1 MFTEVGDHVITGMTP
16 FVGDEADSVIHQR
29 DHSLAGLGRVGVER
43 GRVNPDPEPIPVAV
57 RHAEELADDQSR
69 QRPGEFRMQI
79 SGRTVIGQLVQ
90 QSPGQCLHFGL

>member
-16 FVGDEADSVIHQR
+16 FVGDEADSVIHER
-29 DHSLAGLGRVGVER
+29 DHALAGLGRVGVER
-43 GRVNPDPEPIPVAV
+43 GRVNPDPKPIPVAV